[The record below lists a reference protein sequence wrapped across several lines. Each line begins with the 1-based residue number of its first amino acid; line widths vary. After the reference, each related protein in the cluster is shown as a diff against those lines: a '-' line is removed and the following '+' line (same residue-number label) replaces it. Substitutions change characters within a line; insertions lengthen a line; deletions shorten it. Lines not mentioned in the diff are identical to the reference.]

1 MSQKWIPKTLDEA
14 CKRAAGRRR
23 YHAKRRRM
31 RDKRQ
36 LLIPGILVEL
46 NWPHY
51 GIGRVLAK
59 ALCVDPATISR
70 DLKYIRK
77 YRASLI
83 VKQELSEKFADAIIR
98 RLVAAR
104 IHPRR
109 PHSWTYK
116 YIEGVSSLTVRR
128 NYIYARGFH
137 RAPRQENR

>member
-36 LLIPGILVEL
+36 LLILGILVEL

-51 GIGRVLAK
+51 GIGRMLAK
-59 ALCVDPATISR
+59 ALLRGSGNDQPRS
-70 DLKYIRK
+70 RK

-83 VKQELSEKFADAIIR
+83 LKQELSEKFADAIIR

-116 YIEGVSSLTVRR
+116 YIEG
-128 NYIYARGFH
+128 FH
-137 RAPRQENR
+137 L